1 MHMFALEKQVVGLEL
16 AKRLKELLYRTLLQ
30 VMLPWPL
37 KRLPHRLLSL
47 ERTTNPEGVGDA

>member
-1 MHMFALEKQVVGLEL
+1 MFVLEKQVVGLEL